1 MARLGVKPA
10 LVTLVLSLVVV
21 GAGLIWLIDN
31 HLTRMGTNEERLAK
45 VGVGM
50 LVVGYDLTLACTR
63 EELAVR
69 DYLSTGDPWALT
81 RRSEAIKAFDAAE
94 ARLRPLIDRPELEG
108 PMLDEIRAL
117 EERYRALTA
126 GLIAAHDFKHY
137 RPHAA
142 ELHATLLRKA
152 DAFVDLQHHDLER
165 YHEELFQTKRYSK
178 QDLAGIALVAVLGML
193 GVALFIMR
201 RAAVPLRDLTEAAAR
216 VSRGDYEA
224 KVPVRYPDEFG
235 GVAQAFNTMLAQVVE
250 HIEEA
255 RRSKEVERLKQDLLN
270 TASHELRTPI
280 ATIVGYAEFLED
292 GLGGE
297 LSPEGR
303 VYVHEIQEGA
313 GRLRRI
319 VDDIIDFA
327 RVEAGTFHI
336 VRQEADL
343 GALVRGEVASMMPLA
358 QRGQLTL
365 SCRLPD
371 APVRARIDPQRVG
384 QVLLNLVGNAL
395 KFTKAGGRV
404 DVELAVR
411 EAEAVITVRDTGIG
425 VQDEHLPR
433 LFDKFYQVDPSST
446 REYGGAGLGL
456 AVSKALVEAHG
467 GKIGVASRPGE
478 GSEFYFTLPLA
489 PVSS

>member
-1 MARLGVKPA
+1 
-10 LVTLVLSLVVV
+10 
-21 GAGLIWLIDN
+21 
-31 HLTRMGTNEERLAK
+31 
-45 VGVGM
+45 
-50 LVVGYDLTLACTR
+50 
-63 EELAVR
+63 
-69 DYLSTGDPWALT
+69 
-81 RRSEAIKAFDAAE
+81 
-94 ARLRPLIDRPELEG
+94 
-108 PMLDEIRAL
+108 
-117 EERYRALTA
+117 
-126 GLIAAHDFKHY
+126 
-137 RPHAA
+137 
-142 ELHATLLRKA
+142 
-152 DAFVDLQHHDLER
+152 
-165 YHEELFQTKRYSK
+165 
-178 QDLAGIALVAVLGML
+178 
-193 GVALFIMR
+193 
-201 RAAVPLRDLTEAAAR
+201 
-216 VSRGDYEA
+216 
-224 KVPVRYPDEFG
+224 
-235 GVAQAFNTMLAQVVE
+235 
-250 HIEEA
+250 
-255 RRSKEVERLKQDLLN
+255 
-270 TASHELRTPI
+270 
-280 ATIVGYAEFLED
+280 
-292 GLGGE
+292 
-297 LSPEGR
+297 
-303 VYVHEIQEGA
+303 
-313 GRLRRI
+313 